1 MGLRCSLFGHD
12 YGDAFVERDR
22 EERGNEV
29 VVTER
34 ELTECARCGA
44 EKVTSQNTEVRT
56 LEADRDAG
64 GSAPDLSA
72 VERADAEADATADAS
87 PEPSAE
93 PPADATPGDASQPSP
108 DTTAGTESGA
118 ATHSNA
124 TPADESAD
132 STGGAFTSASDAIE
146 QAEAGTSQSAGADA
160 TQSSEPADPSDDAV
174 IMDDGTDDG
183 PGSEQWGEHSEPD
196 PEQTPTPEPEPEPD
210 DEEQEDVEFIGS
222 STETTQDAEPATEDA
237 TDDAAERPPADSAA
251 PAADESPAPSTG
263 QPADAGAEPEGQ
275 TGAPTEQTAA
285 STEQSAAQAGD
296 AGSQSHTQ
304 SVGQAGRSR
313 GEWPDHDGEDEGFD
327 ATADSEADD
336 ASFQFGEDSGQ
347 EVVEPGEDAVEETQF
362 TSVGPVDQ
370 SGTES
375 LDYAIYCPECG
386 FERDASGSSLRAGD
400 ICPECRRGYLAED
413 R

>member
-12 YGDAFVERDR
+12 YGEPFVERDR

-44 EKVTSQNTEVRT
+44 EKVTSQNTEVRSMGT
-56 LEADRDAG
+56 DRDAG
-64 GSAPDLSA
+64 RTAPDLSA
-72 VERADAEADATADAS
+72 VERADAEADAAAEASPDPPAEPAADAAPDTS
-87 PEPSAE
+87 TE
-93 PPADATPGDASQPSP
+93 PSP
-108 DTTAGTESGA
+108 DTAADAGAG
-118 ATHSNA
+118 SNV
-124 TPADESAD
+124 TPAAESTD

-146 QAEAGTSQSAGADA
+146 QAEAGTSQSTNAGTTESA
-160 TQSSEPADPSDDAV
+160 SEPAEAGDDAV
-174 IMDDGTDDG
+174 IMDEGTDDG

-196 PEQTPTPEPEPEPD
+196 PEQTPAPEPEPD
-210 DEEQEDVEFIGS
+210 DGEQEDVEFIGS
-222 STETTQDAEPATEDA
+222 STETTQDEDPE
-237 TDDAAERPPADSAA
+237 TDDVGDDAAGRADADSNAVS
-251 PAADESPAPSTG
+251 ADEPTQPATG
-263 QPADAGAEPEGQ
+263 QAD
-275 TGAPTEQTAA
+275 
-285 STEQSAAQAGD
+285 
-296 AGSQSHTQ
+296 
-304 SVGQAGRSR
+304 RSR

-327 ATADSEADD
+327 ATPGNEADD
-336 ASFQFGEDSGQ
+336 ASFQFGDDAGQ
-347 EVVEPGEDAVEETQF
+347 EVVEPGADSVDETQF

-386 FERDASGSSLRAGD
+386 FERGASGSSLRAGD